1 MVLRPLACLANQSR
15 VTETCCR
22 PATGPPCNCNMHVH
36 RYIARWVQQGQ
47 QCRIVRTTI
56 FSSRETIIYY
66 IQSST
71 INFDNVLL
79 YIHIIT
85 ASGLTLISTTCS
97 RSSVFLFALSNPMN
111 RCKLGMRY
119 QLLQTLCDSG
129 GKHLIFFVRRKQLLL
144 NQQQCYVKKELEG
157 PSTLR
162 FPQYS
167 IFFSRLCTCVYGS
180 LCEIGNWLQN

>member
-22 PATGPPCNCNMHVH
+22 PATGPPCNCNMHASI
-36 RYIARWVQQGQ
+36 YSTLG
-47 QCRIVRTTI
+47 IVGVAMQDSTSYYH
-56 FSSRETIIYY
+56 FSSPVTIIYY

-111 RCKLGMRY
+111 GCKLGMRHL
-119 QLLQTLCDSG
+119 LLQTLCDSG

-144 NQQQCYVKKELEG
+144 NQQQCYVKKR
-157 PSTLR
+157 T
-162 FPQYS
+162 
-167 IFFSRLCTCVYGS
+167 
-180 LCEIGNWLQN
+180 